1 MISSSINSYTT
12 ARNLDE
18 REPIDPTTVIGL
30 WNGKV
35 KEEARV
41 GKKVVRRKVS
51 TRPGR
56 TELMRAV
63 LSFYL
68 SICAYREANAFR
80 RELILT
86 GIFFPKSQTAS
97 CIVPVSVYAYLAEG
111 P

>member
-86 GIFFPKSQTAS
+86 GIFFFQTRTA
-97 CIVPVSVYAYLAEG
+97 LALVRINIPG
-111 P
+111 